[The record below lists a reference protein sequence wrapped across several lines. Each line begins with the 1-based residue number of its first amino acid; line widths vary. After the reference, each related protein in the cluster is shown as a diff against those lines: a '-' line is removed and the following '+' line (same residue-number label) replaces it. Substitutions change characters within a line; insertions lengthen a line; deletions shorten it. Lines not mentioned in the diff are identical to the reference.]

1 MRFRITADYR
11 VLHWMNQIA
20 IEEEGQEEDEPPSSL
35 PTNYFPDEDSDP
47 ESQIYDEDWD
57 MAAPFIPVP

>member
-1 MRFRITADYR
+1 
-11 VLHWMNQIA
+11 MNQIA